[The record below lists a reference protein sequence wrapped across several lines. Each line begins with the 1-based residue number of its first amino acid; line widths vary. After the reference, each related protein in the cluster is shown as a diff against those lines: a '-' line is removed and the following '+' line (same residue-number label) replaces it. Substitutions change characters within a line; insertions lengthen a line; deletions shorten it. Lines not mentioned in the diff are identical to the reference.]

1 MRKDWDKEKI
11 GDACDIF
18 NGLWTGKRPPFVE
31 VGVIR
36 NTNFTK
42 DGLLDDSEIAYLS
55 VEEKQFESRK
65 LLKGDII
72 LEKSGGGPKQ
82 PVGRVALFE
91 KNEGDF
97 SFSNFTSA
105 IRIKD
110 RNKLD
115 YNFLHRFLF
124 FEYISGSTETMQR
137 QSTGIRNL
145 QLNEYKEIIIPIP
158 PLPEQKRI
166 VSILDKAFAAIDKA
180 KANAAQ
186 NLNNVKELYENSLYN
201 IFEDRNNWIA
211 SELGKHATFRNGM
224 NFSKSSKGEKI
235 KIVGVKDFQNKF
247 WIPFEELDSVNL
259 DSDLKE
265 IDALNKDDII
275 AVRSN
280 GNPELIG
287 RTLLAGDFEEKVSH
301 SGFTIRIR
309 LNTDELLPNYVCHFL
324 KSQKARKCL
333 IESGNGVSIKSLNQ
347 GSLSSLTINYPK
359 SRTEQK
365 QIVSKIESL
374 KEETEKLE
382 KIYCRKLNDLD
393 ELKRSILHKAF
404 NGEL

>member
-1 MRKDWDKEKI
+1 MDWKK
-11 GDACDIF
+11 
-18 NGLWTGKRPPFVE
+18 PPFVE

-82 PVGRVALFE
+82 PVGRVTLFE

-115 YNFLHRFLF
+115 YYFLHRFLF

-166 VSILDKAFAAIDKA
+166 VSIFDKAFAAIDKA
-180 KANAAQ
+180 KANAEQ
-186 NLNNVKELYENSLYN
+186 NLNNAKELYENSLYN
-201 IFEDRNNWIA
+201 IFEDKNNWIA

-235 KIVGVKDFQNKF
+235 KIVGVKDFQNKY

-259 DSDLKE
+259 DSNLKE

-275 AVRSN
+275 ALRSN

-287 RTLLAGDFEEKVSH
+287 RTLLAGDFEGKVSH

-309 LNTDELLPNYVCHFL
+309 LHTDELMPNYVCHFL
-324 KSQKARKCL
+324 KSQKARKSL

-359 SRTEQK
+359 STTEQK

-374 KEETEKLE
+374 KEETEKLK
-382 KIYCRKLNDLD
+382 KIYCRKLDDLD
-393 ELKRSILHKAF
+393 ELKKSILHKAF